1 MVEVIFIVLG
11 VLLGLVLLLFLSVFV
26 PFLITFYMPHR
37 SKKKLAGY
45 SLPPG
50 RVYKKYKNEI
60 FGSIKE
66 VRGLPHKKVEIKSY
80 DGLTLRGKYFE
91 CEKGAPIEILM
102 HGYKGTAERDI
113 SMGVLRCL
121 EQKRNALLVDLRG
134 CGYSDGHIVTFGV
147 KESEDCLSWINY
159 IIENI
164 DLNAKIILT
173 GVSMGATTALIA
185 ASNKN
190 LPSNIIGVIADCG
203 FSTAED
209 IIKKIVRRIH
219 LPVNCMYKV
228 IKLGAKW
235 FGGFDL
241 DEANALTAVKNINVP
256 VAFFHGKEDTFVPYY
271 MTEKV
276 YEECVSPKKLLLV
289 ENAPHG
295 MAYVMNMDGYNK
307 NLNWLISQSNK
318 NNKKDRFN

>member
-1 MVEVIFIVLG
+1 MVDIILIILG
-11 VLLGLVLLLFLSVFV
+11 VILGLALIFFLSIVV
-26 PFLITFYMPHR
+26 PFLITFYMPTR
-37 SKKKLAGY
+37 SKRKLAGY

-50 RVYKKYKNEI
+50 KVYKKYKNEI

-66 VRGLPHKKVEIKSY
+66 VRGLTHKKVEIKSF

-113 SMGVLRCL
+113 SMGVLRCF
-121 EQKRNALLVDLRG
+121 EQKRNALLIDLRG

-159 IIENI
+159 VIENI
-164 DLNAKIILT
+164 DKNAKIILT
-173 GVSMGATTALIA
+173 GVSMGSATALIT
-185 ASNKN
+185 ASKEN
-190 LPSNIIGVIADCG
+190 LPSNVIGVIADCG

-209 IIKKIVRRIH
+209 IIKKIVKRMH
-219 LPVNCMYKV
+219 LPTNYMYKV
-228 IKLGAKW
+228 LKLGAKW
-235 FGGFDL
+235 FGKFDL
-241 DEANALTAVKNINVP
+241 DKASAVNAVKNIKLP
-256 VAFFHGKEDTFVPYY
+256 VAFFHGMEDTFVPYY

-276 YEECVSPKKLLLV
+276 YEECVSPKKILLV

-295 MAYVMNMDGYNK
+295 MAFVMNMEEYYK
-307 NLNWLISQSNK
+307 NLDWLMCEA
-318 NNKKDRFN
+318 NKKDSLN